1 MLRFFFGVFVMLHG
15 LVHLWFVA
23 LSQGLVEFEPDMG
36 WTSESW
42 LLSGL
47 LGEAATRRLAG
58 VVFALATVPFLVGGV
73 GLLVG
78 AGWWR
83 TLLMAA
89 AIFSTGSILLY
100 WDGRPTM
107 IVQKGLIAVLINAGI
122 VGALFLINWV

>member
-1 MLRFFFGVFVMLHG
+1 MVRILFGVFVMLHG

-73 GLLVG
+73 SLLVG

-83 TLLMAA
+83 MLLMGA
-89 AIFSTGSILLY
+89 AIFSTGSIFLY
-100 WDGRPTM
+100 WDGRRAM

-122 VGALFLINWV
+122 VATLCLFDWV

>member
-1 MLRFFFGVFVMLHG
+1 MLRILFGVFVMLHG

-58 VVFALATVPFLVGGV
+58 VVFALATIPFLVGGV
-73 GLLVG
+73 GLLVD

-83 TLLMAA
+83 TLLMGA
-89 AIFSTGSILLY
+89 AIFSTGSIFLY
-100 WDGRPTM
+100 WDGRLAM
-107 IVQKGLIAVLINAGI
+107 IVQKGLIAVLINAGFF
-122 VGALFLINWV
+122 ATLLLIDWA